1 MSAANDLLEQRGYEK
16 YRKKRQSG
24 FGPSSYGFKNLTTG
38 KVLRSLVP
46 ILKTVG
52 KIGVPLAAAASN
64 YAEAKEGG
72 LPAPLALAYA
82 GSEELNPLPISGMDY
97 YKGMEKS
104 AEGIKKNKESIYMP
118 EEMKAELKAKESYIN
133 SPAAK
138 DRAYSRL
145 RDLLKTEDNKELVDQ
160 LFKKKLK

>member
-1 MSAANDLLEQRGYEK
+1 
-16 YRKKRQSG
+16 
-24 FGPSSYGFKNLTTG
+24 
-38 KVLRSLVP
+38 
-46 ILKTVG
+46 
-52 KIGVPLAAAASN
+52 
-64 YAEAKEGG
+64 
-72 LPAPLALAYA
+72 
-82 GSEELNPLPISGMDY
+82 
-97 YKGMEKS
+97 
-104 AEGIKKNKESIYMP
+104 MP